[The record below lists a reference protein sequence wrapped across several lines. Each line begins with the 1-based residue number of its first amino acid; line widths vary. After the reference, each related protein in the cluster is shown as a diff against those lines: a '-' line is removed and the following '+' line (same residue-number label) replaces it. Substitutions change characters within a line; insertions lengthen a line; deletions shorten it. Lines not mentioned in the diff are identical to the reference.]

1 MESLGGIQVNPDT
14 RVRTYE
20 DHRTFMLRLAQQLT
34 PEWTDFYPHD
44 PGVVLVESFAASLD
58 ILSSYID
65 VAVGEAH
72 WSSAQRRSS
81 LVNMC
86 DLIGYTPSGP
96 TSSTVDVAVTST
108 SPVTLYGIDSV
119 GQQPFRIGIT
129 PTQGQKQYEFELIN
143 ETVLNGTQTLSF
155 IEGRT
160 ILQETL
166 GSSDGTPGQS
176 FSTSRR
182 GVTNAPDG
190 SYALVVEVFDGA
202 TWSEWSNADNN
213 TFFESISS
221 DSHYTY
227 YVTTDFQ
234 LVVVFG
240 DGVNGSIPTQGTDNI
255 RITYR
260 IGGGSQSN
268 FVGAERINR
277 IRTPVVGVT
286 TVSNAVSPSGGDD
299 AETREE
305 IRKNAPN
312 IFATGNRVVTQD
324 DYEAVARSVSGVHKV
339 KVARYEQSPLVQGVY
354 VAVTGNNPVPS
365 GVWNFR
371 KQTGTGMLGLV
382 GAALKQK
389 MLSTLKLQV
398 VPITALPI
406 VISVDVHV
414 RRNYSQSQ
422 VRANINTAITEFVT
436 STDSTKIPEL
446 IALSEFINA
455 LHDVEGVQYVDVTAF
470 HRQPYLEE
478 QVVGYAN
485 TTLSS
490 LQLNSTSKDDTFTIR
505 FLDATTFAVESLL
518 HGVFSNVGVVGTLY
532 ATDDGSVSFTLT
544 AGSRENKVDDT
555 YTIRVS
561 DYVGNVSVQSHEIP
575 VLTVTPTVTMI
586 GGIPR

>member
-44 PGVVLVESFAASLD
+44 PGVVIVEVLAASLD
-58 ILSSYID
+58 ILGSYVD

-86 DLIGYTPSGP
+86 NLIGYTPSGP
-96 TSSTVDVAVTST
+96 TSSTVDVTVTST

-119 GQQPFRIGIT
+119 GQQPFRVGIT
-129 PTQGQKQYEFELIN
+129 PTQGQKQFEFELIN

-160 ILQETL
+160 VVRETL
-166 GSSDGTPGQS
+166 GSSDGTPGQV
-176 FSTSRR
+176 FTANRR

-190 SYALVVEVFDGA
+190 SYALVVEVNDGA

-213 TFFESISS
+213 VFFESTST

-227 YVTTDFQ
+227 SITTDFQ
-234 LVVVFG
+234 LVIRFG
-240 DGVNGSIPTQGTDNI
+240 DGVNGKIPTQGTDNI
-255 RITYR
+255 RVTYR
-260 IGGGSQSN
+260 VGGGSQSN

-277 IRTPVVGVT
+277 IKTPVVGVT
-286 TVSNAVSPSGGDD
+286 SASNAISPSGGDD

-305 IRKNAPN
+305 IRRNAPN
-312 IFATGNRVVTQD
+312 VFSTGNRIVTQE

-339 KVARYEQSPLVQGVY
+339 KVARYEQSPIVQGVY

-365 GVWNFR
+365 GVWNFK

-382 GAALKQK
+382 GAALRQK

-406 VISVDVHV
+406 VIDVDVHV

-422 VRANINTAITEFVT
+422 VRANVNQAITDFVL
-436 STDSTKIPEL
+436 SVDSTRIPDL
-446 IALSEFINA
+446 LALSEFINA
-455 LHDVEGVQYVDVTAF
+455 LHDVEGVQYINVNAF

-485 TTLSS
+485 TTLGS
-490 LQLNSTSKDDTFTIR
+490 LQLNTTSKDDVLTIR
-505 FLDATTFAVESLL
+505 FLDETTFSVESMLY
-518 HGVFSNVGVVGTLY
+518 GVFANTGVVGTLY
-532 ATDDGSVSFTLT
+532 STDDGSVSFTLT
-544 AGSRENKVDDT
+544 SGSRSNKIDDT
-555 YTIRVS
+555 YTVRVS
-561 DYVGNVSVQSHEIP
+561 DFVGNISVQSHEIP
-575 VLTVTPTVTMI
+575 VLTTTPTITLI